1 MISTPVGGCNRQC
14 SSPLMLRSVRVYI
27 TKFRFTRIVHCNEK
41 RRYTDQIK
49 NNVEPRQIL
58 TQLCY
63 RILYTVLNVFLPK
76 NLFFKGNYLCLFFKL
91 IIYFFITYILYYIIV
106 RIICILY
113 NIIQQICKK

>member
-49 NNVEPRQIL
+49 NNVESRQIL

-63 RILYTVLNVFLPK
+63 RILYDFKCDSKP
-76 NLFFKGNYLCLFFKL
+76 NLFFKGNYL
-91 IIYFFITYILYYIIV
+91 YLYYII
-106 RIICILY
+106 
-113 NIIQQICKK
+113 